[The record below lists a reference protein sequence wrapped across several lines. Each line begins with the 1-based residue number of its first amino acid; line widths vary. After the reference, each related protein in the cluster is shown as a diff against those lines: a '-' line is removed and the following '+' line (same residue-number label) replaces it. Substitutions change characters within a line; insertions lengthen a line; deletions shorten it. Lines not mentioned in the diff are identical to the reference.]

1 MREPEQRQSP
11 SSIELLLDPAAEA
24 AVRAEWDALAARGLS
39 SLAGHTSA
47 SNCPHVTLV
56 ARVGLPIVD
65 PDVLAGIRS
74 FPITLGAPLLFGSG
88 ERRVLA
94 RSIVPTAQLL
104 ALRSLAHDAVG
115 TGHDAPHT
123 APGEWMP
130 HVALARR
137 LRVADLAEAL
147 DLIGGDI
154 HAHAHAVRHWD
165 PTTSLITTLAELR
178 PRRASAR

>member
-1 MREPEQRQSP
+1 MPEPAPQRSP
-11 SSIELLLDPAAEA
+11 SSVELLLDPTAE
-24 AVRAEWDALAARGLS
+24 VEIRAEWEALAARGMS

-47 SNCPHVTLV
+47 SNRPHITLV
-56 ARVGLPIVD
+56 ARLGLPKVD
-65 PDVLAGIRS
+65 PRVLAGIPS
-74 FPITLGAPLLFGSG
+74 FPITLGSPLLFGSG

-94 RSIVPTAQLL
+94 RSIVPTAELL
-104 ALRSLAHDAVG
+104 ALRAAVRSAVG
-115 TGHDAPHT
+115 TGDDAPHT

-147 DLIGGDI
+147 GLIGDDVHG
-154 HAHAHAVRHWD
+154 HAHTVRHWD